1 MTENRRRTGLV
12 VASLL
17 AAAACTGSDAAPL
30 RSDGDRI
37 TGEALRLALNDDR
50 LRATHAGHTLYGRY
64 PSGAS
69 WQLFIGA
76 DGDARIEGRNAKGN
90 PYRDRGRWE
99 ARNGRSC
106 FTWRE
111 LRRGQ
116 EYCLAV
122 LPVGDDR
129 YLAVRSNGRVDS
141 AYMTRPGTPTGS
153 DPPASRSGEADLP

>member
-12 VASLL
+12 VVSLL
-17 AAAACTGSDAAPL
+17 AAAACTGSDAAPP
-30 RSDGDRI
+30 RSDQNRI
-37 TGEALRLALNDDR
+37 TGEELRRALDDGR

-69 WQLFIGA
+69 WRLFISV
-76 DGDARIEGRNAKGN
+76 DGDTRIEGKNARGN
-90 PYRDRGRWE
+90 SYRDRGRWE

-106 FTWRE
+106 FTWQA

-122 LPVGDDR
+122 LPVDR
-129 YLAVRSNGRVDS
+129 DGYLAVRSNGQVDS
-141 AYMTRPGTPTGS
+141 AYTIRPGES
-153 DPPASRSGEADLP
+153 DGR

>member
-1 MTENRRRTGLV
+1 MTENRPRTGLV

-17 AAAACTGSDAAPL
+17 AVAACTGSDAAPL
-30 RSDGDRI
+30 RSESDRI
-37 TGEALRLALNDDR
+37 TGEELRQALDDGR
-50 LRATHAGHTLYGRY
+50 LRATHAGYTLYGRY

-69 WQLFIGA
+69 WQLFISA
-76 DGDARIEGRNAKGN
+76 DGNTRIEGRNAKGN

-141 AYMTRPGTPTGS
+141 AYMTKPG
-153 DPPASRSGEADLP
+153 DPDGL

>member
-1 MTENRRRTGLV
+1 MIGNRRRTGLV
-12 VASLL
+12 VTSLL
-17 AAAACTGSDAAPL
+17 ATVVAACAGGDAAPPRPDRGRDGIAGEEL
-30 RSDGDRI
+30 RRALDDG
-37 TGEALRLALNDDR
+37 R

-69 WQLFIGA
+69 WRLLIGA
-76 DGDARIEGRNAKGN
+76 DGTARIEGRNAKGN

-111 LRRGQ
+111 LRRGR

-122 LPVGDDR
+122 LPAGEGG
-129 YLAVRSNGRVDS
+129 YLAVRPDGRVDS
-141 AYMTRPGTPTGS
+141 AYTTKPGNP
-153 DPPASRSGEADLP
+153 DRL

>member
-12 VASLL
+12 VVSLL
-17 AAAACTGSDAAPL
+17 AAAACTGSDAAPP
-30 RSDGDRI
+30 RSESDRI
-37 TGEALRLALNDDR
+37 TGEELRRALDDGR

-69 WQLFIGA
+69 WQLFIGV
-76 DGDARIEGRNAKGN
+76 DGDTRIEGKNARGN
-90 PYRDRGRWE
+90 SYRDRGRWE

-106 FTWRE
+106 FTWQE

-122 LPVGDDR
+122 LPVGGDG
-129 YLAVRSNGRVDS
+129 YLAVRSNGQVDS
-141 AYMTRPGTPTGS
+141 AYTIRPGEPDG
-153 DPPASRSGEADLP
+153 R

>member
-1 MTENRRRTGLV
+1 MTENRPRTGLV

-17 AAAACTGSDAAPL
+17 AVAACTGSDAAPL
-30 RSDGDRI
+30 RSESDKI
-37 TGEALRLALNDDR
+37 TGEELRQALDDGR

-69 WQLFIGA
+69 WQLFISV
-76 DGDARIEGRNAKGN
+76 DGNTRIEGRNAKGN

-106 FTWRE
+106 FTWQE

-141 AYMTRPGTPTGS
+141 AYITKPG
-153 DPPASRSGEADLP
+153 DPDGL

>member
-17 AAAACTGSDAAPL
+17 AAAACTGSDMAPL
-30 RSDGDRI
+30 RPDQDRI
-37 TGEALRLALNDDR
+37 TGEELRRALDDSR

-69 WQLFIGA
+69 WRLFIGA
-76 DGDARIEGRNAKGN
+76 DGGTLIEGRNAKGN

-129 YLAVRSNGRVDS
+129 YLAVRSNGRVDL
-141 AYMTRPGTPTGS
+141 AYITKPG
-153 DPPASRSGEADLP
+153 DPDGL